1 MLKRC
6 RGNVQKHCP
15 GKYAEIKNNK
25 RCQRNAVTLNITGEG
40 MKTKTH
46 TEGIG
51 RRPERIK
58 AIKSK
63 CLINRCFSSSEYYD
77 HLQ

>member
-15 GKYAEIKNNK
+15 GKNAEIKNNK
-25 RCQRNAVTLNITGEG
+25 RCQRNAVTLNINGEG

-51 RRPERIK
+51 RIEK
-58 AIKSK
+58 A
-63 CLINRCFSSSEYYD
+63 N
-77 HLQ
+77 